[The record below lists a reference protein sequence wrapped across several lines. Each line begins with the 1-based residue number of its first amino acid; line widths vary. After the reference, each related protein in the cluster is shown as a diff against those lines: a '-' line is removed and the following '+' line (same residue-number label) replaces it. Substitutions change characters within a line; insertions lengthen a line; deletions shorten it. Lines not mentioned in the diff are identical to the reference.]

1 MDSNYYNGSLISAD
15 VGFGFDAN
23 GDFKVLQQADSPADC
38 YDAVTLDTMWMPRD
52 WWRNL
57 SKSLG
62 ETLEDISSLAETMGE
77 DVAEAKLDAEL
88 RAKKL
93 VDECTHL
100 PPDQRT
106 EISKPHFSAV
116 DGESEVAA

>member
-1 MDSNYYNGSLISAD
+1 MLPPSATAP
-15 VGFGFDAN
+15 DAN
-23 GDFKVLQQADSPADC
+23 R
-38 YDAVTLDTMWMPRD
+38 MPRD

-57 SKSLG
+57 NKRLG
-62 ETLEDISSLAETMGE
+62 ETLDDISSLAETMGE
-77 DVAEAKLDAEL
+77 DVAEAKQDAEL